1 MNIPLN
7 IPSGITVGLR
17 GGQYRVI
24 ETIRC
29 GQGNFVLKL
38 QDLSNPQFIFWVIT
52 SVESIEL
59 IESTPPSLDRIGR
72 LPLFRLFH
80 QAMFLTTSGIGQE
93 TTAPF
98 LLPAIRHED
107 YQLVPV
113 RRALLLPR
121 PRLLIADDVG
131 LGKTVEAG
139 LILSE
144 LHARRRAN
152 RVLIVCPASLCLQWQ
167 REMQV
172 KFGFRFIIFNRQTLA
187 QKRRELEAGI
197 NPWAHEPRI
206 IVSMDFLKRPEGA
219 FREIQGLHWDVVIVD
234 EAHHLAPSGA
244 AESDKQLT
252 RLGRF
257 LAEASDALLLLTATP
272 HNGYDES
279 MATLLSFLDPSL
291 VTDGKKLVPYRYRP
305 HYIRRLKSHIRN
317 PDGSPK
323 FVERMPVQPLQ
334 VNLSPEEKKFHEQV
348 RAYADRI
355 LALAEKAEASERQAI
370 RFVATIL
377 CKRAVSSRKAL
388 LETLKCRLERLREKQ
403 EEVEAEREL
412 LRRWKRGE
420 PLSPSE
426 LQKLEQDAYINYLSA
441 MRRLKKELIQLED
454 EEKEVRMLLNTLQE
468 LETSSHDPKLVRLL
482 EWLQQLHQSQPDLK
496 VIVFTEYVD
505 TARAIEEFL
514 KSNGYEGKVAIA
526 TGEDP
531 DADQKS
537 AIKEFL
543 FGKAT
548 ILVATDIAG
557 EGLNLHYNCHH
568 LVHFEL
574 PWNPNR
580 MEQRN
585 GRIDRYGQTKPPV
598 IAFLYLVDTYED
610 EVLKRLLEKLDNK
623 RRAEG
628 TITDILGS
636 FQQERLEQLLL
647 SRRRAEEVEKE
658 LEEMLKT
665 TVPKEVLLEGAEEP
679 LLNSIRSILPS
690 FHLDFDLVTFL
701 QDSVKLAGG
710 RWEEKGNGLVSIQVP
725 EGWRADLPCGQQ
737 DAVWEIFVKDIP
749 DDPTIPPEKILH
761 PTHPLVQAALQWF
774 RCLRFDPREEVR
786 IAYQVSEELGEPEM
800 IVTFLIS
807 LQDKTGSVTTLL
819 EPVRVG
825 SKFVSGDEQTDRKV
839 FFEALK
845 KPGGNVPTE
854 ILKQL
859 FADWWQEGRKQAKEA
874 AKARAR
880 SYREVL
886 KSARENLWRQMQK
899 EIKAWAE
906 EKKKE
911 ILGDFWKEYRQIR
924 LFGEPR
930 EEKLPPQTRKK
941 LQQHREQVQKLSQF
955 WEQWTQIEEPI
966 VEELGILLRV
976 PQKLARGG

>member
-1 MNIPLN
+1 M
-7 IPSGITVGLR
+7 TVAPGMVVKAR
-17 GGQYRVI
+17 GKQCRV
-24 ETIRC
+24 
-29 GQGNFVLKL
+29 
-38 QDLSNPQFIFWVIT
+38 
-52 SVESIEL
+52 VESIPCGRGEFVL
-59 IESTPPSLDRIGR
+59 RLQALDDPQFTFSVATAVETVEPMEISPPSLERIGR

-80 QAMFLTTSGIGQE
+80 QAMLLETSGIGQE
-93 TTAPF
+93 TIAPF
-98 LLPAIRHED
+98 LLPAIRHEH

-113 RRALLLPR
+113 KMALSLPR

-131 LGKTVEAG
+131 LGKTIEAG

-172 KFGFRFIIFNRQTLA
+172 KFGFRFVIFNRQTLA
-187 QKRRELEAGI
+187 QRRRELEAGT

-206 IVSMDFLKRPEGA
+206 IVSMDFLKRPDGA
-219 FREIQGLHWDVVIVD
+219 FREIQGLRWDVVIVD

-291 VTDGKKLVPYRYRP
+291 VSDGKKLVPHRYRR

-323 FVERMPVQPLQ
+323 FVERKPIQPLQ
-334 VNLSPEEKKFHEQV
+334 VNLSPEERKFHEQV

-355 LALAEKAEASERQAI
+355 LAFAEKAEASERQAI
-370 RFVATIL
+370 QFVATVL

-388 LETLKCRLERLREKQ
+388 LETLKRRQKRLQEKQ

-412 LRRWKRGE
+412 LRRWRRGE
-420 PLSPSE
+420 PLSPDE
-426 LQKLEQDAYINYLSA
+426 LQKLEQDAYSNYLSA
-441 MRRLKKELIQLED
+441 MRRLRRELARLED
-454 EEKEVRMLLNTLQE
+454 EEDTVRSLLNALQE
-468 LETSSHDPKLVRLL
+468 LENSSPDPKLVRLL
-482 EWLQQLHQSQPDLK
+482 DWLRQLHQSQPDLK

-514 KSNGYEGKVAIA
+514 KANGYDGKVVVA
-526 TGEDP
+526 TGENP
-531 DADQKS
+531 EADQKS
-537 AIKEFL
+537 AIETFL
-543 FGKAT
+543 SGSAT
-548 ILVATDIAG
+548 VLVATDIAG

-580 MEQRN
+580 LEQRN

-598 IAFLYLVDTYED
+598 IAFLYLADTYED

-623 RRAEG
+623 LRAEG

-636 FQQERLEQLLL
+636 FQQERLEKLLL
-647 SRRRAEEVEKE
+647 SRYRVEEVEKE
-658 LEEMLKT
+658 LDEMLKAV
-665 TVPKEVLLEGAEEP
+665 VPREVLSEGTDDW
-679 LLNSIRSILPS
+679 LLSSICSPLPS
-690 FHLDFDLVTFL
+690 PQLDFDLVTFL
-701 QDSVKLAGG
+701 QDSIKLAGG
-710 RWEEKGNGLVSIQVP
+710 RWEEKGNGLVCVQVP
-725 EGWRADLPCGQQ
+725 ESWRAYLPREQQ
-737 DAVWEIFVKDIP
+737 GEVWELFVRDIP
-749 DDPTIPPEKILH
+749 DNPTIPPEKILH
-761 PTHPLVQAALQWF
+761 PTHPLVQATLQWF
-774 RCLRFDPREEVR
+774 HRLRFDPKEEVR
-786 IAYQVSEELGEPEM
+786 IAYQVSEELEEPEM
-800 IVTFLIS
+800 IVTFLVS
-807 LQDKTGSVTTLL
+807 LQDKAGSVTTLL
-819 EPVRVG
+819 EPVRVS
-825 SKFVSGDEQTDRKV
+825 SKFVPGDEQTDRKV

-854 ILKQL
+854 TLQRL
-859 FADWWQEGRKQAKEA
+859 FADWLQEGKEQAREA

-880 SYREVL
+880 SYSQIL
-886 KSARENLWRQMQK
+886 KGVRENLWKQMQR
-899 EIKAWAE
+899 EIQAWAE
-906 EKKKE
+906 EREKE
-911 ILGDFWKEYRQIR
+911 ILGDFWKEYQQRG
-924 LFGEPR
+924 LFGEPM
-930 EEKLPPQTRKK
+930 EDKLPTPIRKR
-941 LQQHREQVQKLSQF
+941 LQHHREQVQRLRQF
-955 WEQWTQIEEPI
+955 WEQWTQIEEPV

-976 PQKLARGG
+976 PQKLAREG